1 MRLSLGVVVAAGLLA
16 VGLAGCET
24 ARESAITSAD
34 ACIEAGYKP
43 RTRAYNNCY
52 RATYAEARRDSRA
65 QENAV
70 AAGVIA
76 GVVGGAIVAADSP
89 HYGYYHRCWRCY

>member
-1 MRLSLGVVVAAGLLA
+1 MAAVGLLA

-24 ARESAITSAD
+24 ARESAAASAD

-43 RTRAYNNCY
+43 RTHAYNNCC
-52 RATYAEARRDSRA
+52 RQTYAEARRDSRS

-70 AAGVIA
+70 AAGVVGCAIIA
-76 GVVGGAIVAADSP
+76 VDRP
-89 HYGYYHRCWRCY
+89 HYGYYDGYRRCWRCC